1 MAGVI
6 VPFAIIPA
14 MFRRWLG
21 NFRMEMQ
28 GLWIASGG
36 RMMLTRLPSGK
47 RQSTIGLDS
56 STRRPTC
63 AAIFCATEAM

>member
-1 MAGVI
+1 
-6 VPFAIIPA
+6 
-14 MFRRWLG
+14 
-21 NFRMEMQ
+21 MEMQ

-36 RMMLTRLPSGK
+36 KMMLTRLPSGK

-63 AAIFCATEAM
+63 AAIFCATDAM